1 MVQLAHQYFCR
12 SAERFPDKVAVT
24 CGSES
29 TTYGELDRFSNA
41 FARAL
46 KKHGVERG
54 MYVPFFMAKS
64 VRSMQA
70 MLSILKAD
78 CAYVPLDL
86 GSPRERLISILDS
99 TDAELVIV
107 DDASAPVLESLGI
120 DVPTLN
126 ISAFEPEDTAP
137 LDYRNIDIDLAYV
150 LFTSGS
156 TGTPKG
162 VMIPH
167 RAIVDYIDW
176 CVEAFAITENDNVS
190 NHAPLYFDNSTFD
203 IYTAFASGA
212 TLHLVPE
219 EMNQGVPRLVK
230 WLREHGITV
239 FFCVPSVLTLMA
251 MSRRVKADS
260 FPRLREVIF
269 AGEVVQVDTLAAW
282 MELFPDK
289 RFTNMYGPTE
299 ITVDCSFQR
308 VLSAPDTP
316 VPIGIPRR
324 NMELFVR
331 GDDGTL
337 SQAPGAEGE
346 LLVRGTSVA
355 YGYLGDEDRTRD
367 AFIQNPL
374 HNAYPDRLYCTGDL
388 VRINAAGEYM
398 FVGRADSQIKYL
410 GHRIELGEIQARL
423 VAMDAVS
430 EGVVAFHQGESIA
443 DQAIGALV
451 SVAEGT
457 KREDVRNWLIENL
470 PAYMVPST
478 IKVWDE
484 DFPRTPNGKYD
495 HKAVAAILFPGG

>member
-1 MVQLAHQYFCR
+1 MAQLAQQYFSH
-12 SAERFPDKVAVT
+12 SAGLFPDKIAVT

-29 TTYGELDRFSNA
+29 TTYRELDQFSNA
-41 FARAL
+41 FAREL
-46 KKHGVERG
+46 QKYGVTRG
-54 MYVPFFMAKS
+54 AYVPFFMAKS

-70 MLSILKAD
+70 LLAILKAD
-78 CAYVPLDL
+78 CAYVPLDF
-86 GSPRERLISILDS
+86 GSPRDRLQSILDS
-99 TDAELVIV
+99 TAASLVIV
-107 DDASAPVLESLGI
+107 DDESAPVLDALGI
-120 DVPTLN
+120 EVPTLN
-126 ISAFEPEDTAP
+126 ISSFEPRETEP
-137 LDYRNIDIDLAYV
+137 LECRNIDIDVAYV

-167 RAIVDYIDW
+167 RAIIDYIDW
-176 CVEAFAITENDNVS
+176 CVEAFSISDRDNVS

-219 EMNQGVPRLVK
+219 IMNQGVPRLVK
-230 WLREHGITV
+230 WIREHQISV
-239 FFCVPSVLTLMA
+239 FFCVPSVLTLLA

-260 FPRLREVIF
+260 FPELREVVF
-269 AGEVVQVDTLAAW
+269 AGEVVQVDTLANW

-299 ITVDCSFQR
+299 ITVDCSYQR
-308 VLSAPDTP
+308 VLSAPDAP

-331 GDDGTL
+331 TEEGNLLQD
-337 SQAPGAEGE
+337 PGAEGE

-355 YGYLGDEDRTRD
+355 YGYLGDKERTD
-367 AFIQNPL
+367 GAFIQNPL
-374 HNAYPDRLYCTGDL
+374 HDDYPDRLYCTGDL
-388 VRINAAGEYM
+388 VRINDAGEYM

-423 VAMDAVS
+423 VSMEAVA
-430 EGVVAFHQGESIA
+430 EGVVVFNQGESIA

-451 SVAEGT
+451 SVTGGVSS
-457 KREDVRNWLIENL
+457 EDVRNWLIEKL
-470 PAYMVPST
+470 PAYMVPS
-478 IKVWDE
+478 KVMLWGE
-484 DFPRTPNGKYD
+484 AFPRTPNGKYD
-495 HKAVAAILFPGG
+495 HKAILAMLFPNG

>member
-1 MVQLAHQYFCR
+1 MALLAHEYFCR

-29 TTYGELDRFSNA
+29 NTYRELDEFSSA
-41 FARAL
+41 FAREL
-46 KKHGVERG
+46 QSRGVERG
-54 MYVPFFMAKS
+54 AYVPFFMAKS

-70 MLSILKAD
+70 VLSILKAD
-78 CAYVPLDL
+78 CAYVPVDA
-86 GSPRERLISILDS
+86 GSPRERLLSILDS
-99 TDAELVIV
+99 TDASLVVV
-107 DDASAPVLESLGI
+107 DDESGPLLESLGI
-120 DVPTLN
+120 DVPTIN
-126 ISAFEPEDTAP
+126 IQAFQPAETEA
-137 LDYRNIDIDLAYV
+137 LEGRNIDIDVAYV

-167 RAIVDYIDW
+167 RAIIDYIDW
-176 CVEAFAITENDNVS
+176 CVETFAITDQDHVS

-203 IYTAFASGA
+203 IWTAFASGA

-219 EMNQGVPRLVK
+219 ALNEGVPRLVK
-230 WLREHGITV
+230 WIREHEITV

-251 MSRRVKADS
+251 MSRRVKVDS
-260 FPRLREVIF
+260 FPKLREVIF
-269 AGEVVQVDTLAAW
+269 AGEVVQVDTLATW

-299 ITVDCSFQR
+299 ITVDCSYQR
-308 VLSAPDTP
+308 VLAAPDAP

-331 GDDGTL
+331 AEDGSL

-355 YGYLGDEDRTRD
+355 YGYLGDTERTAA

-374 HNAYPDRLYCTGDL
+374 HDAYPDRLYCTGDL
-388 VRINAAGEYM
+388 VRINEAGEYM

-410 GHRIELGEIQARL
+410 GHRIELGEIQACL
-423 VAMDAVS
+423 VAMEQVA
-430 EGVVAFHQGESIA
+430 EGVVVFHRGESIA
-443 DQAIGALV
+443 EQAIGALV
-451 SVAEGT
+451 SVADGVDS
-457 KREDVRNWLIENL
+457 EDVRAWLTENL
-470 PAYMVPST
+470 PAYMVPSRVM
-478 IKVWDE
+478 VWE
-484 DFPRTPNGKYD
+484 DAFPRTPNGKYD
-495 HKAVAAILFPGG
+495 HRAITGILFSG

>member
-1 MVQLAHQYFCR
+1 MAQLAHQYFCR
-12 SAERFPDKVAVT
+12 AAERFPDKVAVT
-24 CGSES
+24 CGRES
-29 TTYGELDRFSNA
+29 TTYRELDQFSNA
-41 FARAL
+41 FAREL
-46 KKHGVERG
+46 KNHGIERG

-64 VRSMQA
+64 VHSMQA

-78 CAYVPLDL
+78 CAYVPLDYR
-86 GSPRERLISILDS
+86 SPRERLLSILDS
-99 TDAELVIV
+99 TDASLVIV
-107 DDASAPVLESLGI
+107 DDESGPALEALGI

-126 ISAFEPEDTAP
+126 ISAFEPRETAA
-137 LDYRNIDIDLAYV
+137 LEYRNIDIDLAYV

-167 RAIVDYIDW
+167 RAIIDYIDW
-176 CVEAFAITENDNVS
+176 CVETFSITADDNVS

-219 EMNQGVPRLVK
+219 VLNEGVPRLVK
-230 WLREHGITV
+230 WLREHEITV

-269 AGEVVQVDTLAAW
+269 AGEVVQVDTLASW

-308 VLSAPDTP
+308 VLSAPDSP

-331 GDDGTL
+331 GEDGTL
-337 SQAPGAEGE
+337 SQEPGAEGE

-355 YGYLGDEDRTRD
+355 YGYLGDAEKTET
-367 AFIQNPL
+367 AFIQNPR

-388 VRINAAGEYM
+388 VRVNEAGEYL

-423 VAMDAVS
+423 VAMDSVS
-430 EGVVAFHQGESIA
+430 EGVVVFHQGDSIA

-451 SVAEGT
+451 SVDVGT
-457 KREDVRNWLIENL
+457 QREDVRNWLIENL

-478 IKVWDE
+478 IKVWED

-495 HKAVAAILFPGG
+495 HKAIAAILFPGA